1 MTGNHGYEPQSK
13 LWKRFAASCG
23 VLYPPLRPA
32 KGGIQLTNSA
42 ASQTTFKLL
51 RFRNWSFN
59 KKSRVWSFFSS
70 VGLTIVLLAIIVLF
84 SIIGTIVPQ
93 RDAAAQLALQIT
105 PGLFSFLQTMQ
116 IFDLYHS
123 IWFFLLLGLLSL
135 NLIICS
141 INRFPQAWRHFRAKS
156 SPANPDIFQDIS
168 EDTVI
173 IARQDDKVIAKIAG
187 ITMKSR
193 FRGYQCQKT
202 TDGLYLYGDKG
213 RVSYFGVYVVH
224 LSILILIA
232 GVIIGSLFGI
242 EGYVNIGEGQT
253 VNKIDLRGKDQTLL
267 LPFSVRCD
275 RFTIE
280 FYENGAP
287 KTYRSDLTF
296 LKNAQVA
303 SQGQLLVNY
312 PLSFEGFRF
321 YQSSYGL
328 TAESKASLSL
338 FENGK
343 KSQDILVGLGETFV
357 LPGKEGKV
365 NVLRVE
371 GNLMNMGPAVK
382 LAVVTAPGETVF
394 WVFRHI
400 DKIKEMNPGI
410 VQQLPMFNPGL
421 FRPYVF
427 VISGVQEK
435 YYTGLQVNSDPGL
448 PVVAAAAFLM
458 FIGLMLV
465 FFSSHRQVWLR
476 VDVQGENTRI
486 SIAGRSNRNAVGL
499 QRDIKDI
506 LARVKVR
513 LESSR

>member
-1 MTGNHGYEPQSK
+1 LIIK
-13 LWKRFAASCG
+13 F
-23 VLYPPLRPA
+23 
-32 KGGIQLTNSA
+32 
-42 ASQTTFKLL
+42 
-51 RFRNWSFN
+51 
-59 KKSRVWSFFSS
+59 RVWSFFSS
-70 VGLTIVLLAIIVLF
+70 VRLTIALLAIIVLF
-84 SIIGTIVPQ
+84 SIIGTVVPQ
-93 RDAAAQLALQIT
+93 RDAAAQLALQIP
-105 PGLFSFLQTMQ
+105 PGLFSFLQMMQ

-123 IWFFLLLGLLSL
+123 VWFFLLMGLLSL

-141 INRFPQAWRHFRAKS
+141 INRFPQAWRHFRAKP
-156 SPANPDIFQDIS
+156 SPENIDVFQELS
-168 EDTVI
+168 EGAI
-173 IARQDDKVIAKIAG
+173 INTKQDQTFIAEIAG
-187 ITMKSR
+187 IAMKSR

-202 TDGLYLYGDKG
+202 TDGLYLFGDKG

-232 GVIIGSLFGI
+232 GVMISSIFGI

-253 VNKIDLRGKDQTLL
+253 VNKIDLRDKDQTLL
-267 LPFSVRCD
+267 LPFAVRCD
-275 RFTIE
+275 LFTIE

-287 KTYRSDLTF
+287 KTYRSELTF
-296 LKNAQVA
+296 LKNDQVA

-328 TAESKASLSL
+328 ASASKASLSL

-343 KSQDILVGLGETFV
+343 KSQDISVGLGETFV

-365 NVLRVE
+365 KVLRVE

-382 LAVVTAPGETVF
+382 LAVVSAQGETVF

-400 DKIKEMNPGI
+400 DKIKEANPGI
-410 VQQLPMFNPGL
+410 VQQIPMFNPGL

-427 VISGVQEK
+427 VIGGVQEK

-448 PVVAAAAFLM
+448 LVVAAAAFLM

-486 SIAGRSNRNAVGL
+486 SIAGRSNKNAVGL

-506 LARVKVR
+506 LTRIKVR

>member
-1 MTGNHGYEPQSK
+1 LIRK
-13 LWKRFAASCG
+13 F
-23 VLYPPLRPA
+23 
-32 KGGIQLTNSA
+32 
-42 ASQTTFKLL
+42 
-51 RFRNWSFN
+51 
-59 KKSRVWSFFSS
+59 RVWSFFSS
-70 VGLTIVLLAIIVLF
+70 VRLTIALLAIIVLI
-84 SIIGTIVPQ
+84 SIIGTVVPQ
-93 RDAAAQLALQIT
+93 RDAAALPALQIS

-123 IWFFLLLGLLSL
+123 VWFFLLMGLLSL
-135 NLIICS
+135 NLIVCS

-156 SPANPDIFQDIS
+156 SPENPDVFQDLA
-168 EDTVI
+168 EDAI
-173 IARQDDKVIAKIAG
+173 IKTKQDQDVIAG
-187 ITMKSR
+187 IANIAMKSG
-193 FRGYQCQKT
+193 FRGYQCHKT

-213 RVSYFGVYVVH
+213 RFSYFGVYVVH

-232 GVIIGSLFGI
+232 GVIIGSLLGW

-267 LPFSVRCD
+267 LPFAVRCD
-275 RFTIE
+275 LFTIE

-296 LKNAQVA
+296 IKNGRIA
-303 SQGQLLVNY
+303 SQGQLLVNA

-328 TAESKASLSL
+328 TSASKASLSL
-338 FENGK
+338 FQNGK
-343 KSQDILVGLGETFV
+343 KSKEILVGLGETFV

-382 LAVVTAPGETVF
+382 LAIVSARGETVF

-400 DKIKEMNPGI
+400 DKIKEANPGI
-410 VQQLPMFNPGL
+410 VQQVPMFNPGL

-427 VISGVQEK
+427 AIDGVVEK

-476 VDVQGENTRI
+476 VDVQAEETRI
-486 SIAGRSNRNAVGL
+486 SIAGRSNKNAVGL

-506 LARVKVR
+506 LARIKKM